1 MGALCNGSLGPA
13 FTSILPAAIQPTSEP
28 QDAGHARSYYGL
40 SIPNMPGPL
49 KRRDESRG
57 GGWGGARHLRGVRVH
72 IRTGL

>member
-49 KRRDESRG
+49 K
-57 GGWGGARHLRGVRVH
+57 
-72 IRTGL
+72 